1 MKRLTAMFAGLR
13 FRREYAV
20 EWVHLAPDPS
30 PSDPY
35 NQRVVVTQSEAT
47 RSWEVAKSASKM
59 LNKGP
64 GVIWARVV
72 ERSVREERE
81 HWWLPWRT
89 TGETRWYELELGGSQ
104 GKPMFET

>member
-1 MKRLTAMFAGLR
+1 MKRLLAPFAGLR

-20 EWVHLAPDPS
+20 EWVHLAPDTERPGE
-30 PSDPY
+30 
-35 NQRVVVTQSEAT
+35 QKVVTTQSEAT
-47 RSWEVAKSASKM
+47 RSWEVARSASKW
-59 LNKGP
+59 LNGAP

-89 TGETRWYELELGGSQ
+89 TGETRWYELELGGSE
-104 GKPMFET
+104 GKPIFQTD